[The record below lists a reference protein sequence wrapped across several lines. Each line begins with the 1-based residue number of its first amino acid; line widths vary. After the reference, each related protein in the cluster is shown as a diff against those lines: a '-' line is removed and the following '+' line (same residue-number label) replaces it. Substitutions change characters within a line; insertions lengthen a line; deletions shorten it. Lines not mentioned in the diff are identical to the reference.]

1 MIYAHKKDSTYSC
14 VIHFTEAIEIEE
26 ILAEH
31 LHVFD
36 CALKIIGTQ
45 NRQFVI
51 AEVYER
57 VENNI
62 SGENTKEENFGRED

>member
-1 MIYAHKKDSTYSC
+1 MATKLIKT
-14 VIHFTEAIEIEE
+14 IEAIEIEE

-36 CALKIIGTQ
+36 CALKIIDTK
-45 NRQFVI
+45 NRQSVV

-62 SGENTKEENFGRED
+62 SGENTNGDN

>member
-1 MIYAHKKDSTYSC
+1 MATKLIKTID
-14 VIHFTEAIEIEE
+14 AIEIEE

-36 CALKIIGTQ
+36 CALKIIDTKNGQ
-45 NRQFVI
+45 SVV

-57 VENNI
+57 VENNL
-62 SGENTKEENFGRED
+62 SGGDINRIRE

>member
-1 MIYAHKKDSTYSC
+1 MMATKLIKTID
-14 VIHFTEAIEIEE
+14 EIEIEE

-36 CALKIIGTQ
+36 CALKIMDTKNGQ
-45 NRQFVI
+45 SVV

-57 VENNI
+57 VENNLSGGKI
-62 SGENTKEENFGRED
+62 SNDL

>member
-1 MIYAHKKDSTYSC
+1 MATKLIKT
-14 VIHFTEAIEIEE
+14 IEAIEIEE

-36 CALKIIGTQ
+36 CALKIIDTK
-45 NRQFVI
+45 NRQSVV

-57 VENNI
+57 VKNNI
-62 SGENTKEENFGRED
+62 SGENTNGDN

>member
-1 MIYAHKKDSTYSC
+1 MC
-14 VIHFTEAIEIEE
+14 ELWQQNLLEAIEIEE

-45 NRQFVI
+45 NRQFVV

-62 SGENTKEENFGRED
+62 SGENTKEENSGRED

>member
-1 MIYAHKKDSTYSC
+1 MNIGVNYTIISRPSYITFEC
-14 VIHFTEAIEIEE
+14 PFC
-26 ILAEH
+26 

-36 CALKIIGTQ
+36 CALKIIDTK
-45 NRQFVI
+45 NRQSVV

-62 SGENTKEENFGRED
+62 SGENTNGDN

>member
-1 MIYAHKKDSTYSC
+1 MAIKLIKTID
-14 VIHFTEAIEIEE
+14 AIEIEK

-36 CALKIIGTQ
+36 CALKIIDTKNGQ
-45 NRQFVI
+45 SVV

-57 VENNI
+57 VENNL
-62 SGENTKEENFGRED
+62 SGGDINRIRE

>member
-1 MIYAHKKDSTYSC
+1 MATKLNKTI
-14 VIHFTEAIEIEE
+14 EAIEIEE

-36 CALKIIGTQ
+36 CALKIIDTK
-45 NRQFVI
+45 NRQFVV

-62 SGENTKEENFGRED
+62 SGENTNGDN

>member
-1 MIYAHKKDSTYSC
+1 MATKLIKTID
-14 VIHFTEAIEIEE
+14 AIEIEE

-36 CALKIIGTQ
+36 CALKIIDTKNGQ
-45 NRQFVI
+45 SVV

-62 SGENTKEENFGRED
+62 SGENTNGDN

>member
-1 MIYAHKKDSTYSC
+1 MAIKLIKTID
-14 VIHFTEAIEIEE
+14 VIEIEE
-26 ILAEH
+26 ILAKY

-36 CALKIIGTQ
+36 CALKIIDTKNGQ
-45 NRQFVI
+45 SVV

-62 SGENTKEENFGRED
+62 SGGDTNKIKK

>member
-1 MIYAHKKDSTYSC
+1 MATKLIKTID
-14 VIHFTEAIEIEE
+14 AIEIEE

-36 CALKIIGTQ
+36 CALKIIDTQ
-45 NRQFVI
+45 NGQSVV

-57 VENNI
+57 VENN
-62 SGENTKEENFGRED
+62 SVG

>member
-1 MIYAHKKDSTYSC
+1 MATKLIKTID
-14 VIHFTEAIEIEE
+14 EIEIEE

-36 CALKIIGTQ
+36 CALKIIDTKNGQ
-45 NRQFVI
+45 SVV

-57 VENNI
+57 VENNL
-62 SGENTKEENFGRED
+62 SGGDINRIRE

>member
-1 MIYAHKKDSTYSC
+1 MATKLIKT
-14 VIHFTEAIEIEE
+14 IEAIEIEE
-26 ILAEH
+26 ILAEY

-36 CALKIIGTQ
+36 CALKIIDTKNGQ
-45 NRQFVI
+45 SVV

-62 SGENTKEENFGRED
+62 SGESINEDN

>member
-1 MIYAHKKDSTYSC
+1 MATKLIKTID
-14 VIHFTEAIEIEE
+14 AIEIEE

-36 CALKIIGTQ
+36 CALKIIDTQ
-45 NRQFVI
+45 NGQSVV

-57 VENNI
+57 VENN
-62 SGENTKEENFGRED
+62 SGGEINEL